1 AERRQLGEWNDT
13 GRAYPHACLHE
24 LFEAQVERTPDA
36 VAVVFEDRRLTYRE
50 LNRRA
55 NQVAHELRGLG
66 VGPETLVGLCVER
79 SLETLEGLLGI
90 VKAGGAYVP
99 LDPEYPKERLA
110 FMVRDSGL
118 KVLLTQADLRAKLA
132 ALPPKLVYLDS
143 DRTAFAKQRSENCHS
158 GVEPGDLAYVMYT
171 SGSTGRPKGVEITH
185 RSLVNFLVAMQAEPG
200 LTAADTLLAVTTTS
214 FDIAGLEL
222 FLPLTVGARVV
233 LVSRDTARDGRQLRE
248 HLARSGAT
256 VMQATP
262 ATWRLLIDAGWEG
275 SKDLK
280 ILCGGEALPRE
291 LATALANR
299 SSAVWNMYGP
309 TETTVWSTVYPFS
322 SGDGPVPIGRPIA
335 NTETYVLDAHL
346 QPLPVG
352 VAGELYI
359 GGDGVARGYRGR
371 PEQTAEKFIPDPF
384 SKEPG
389 ARLYKTGDRARY
401 RPDGNIEFL
410 GRLDDQ
416 VKIRGFRIELGELE
430 AVLGSH
436 PGVREAVVLVREDV
450 PGDRRL
456 AGYLVAAQKPG
467 PSLNELYGFLRDRL
481 PGHMIPNLVVLD
493 ALPLTPNGKVD
504 RRALPAPDQVR
515 PEPEESFEG
524 PRNAVEEVVAGIW
537 SKVLGVDRV
546 SRYDNFFDLGGHSLL
561 AMRVVAGLEE
571 HLGLR
576 INPGELM
583 FQTLGQL
590 AAACE
595 ERLQARAS

>member
-1 AERRQLGEWNDT
+1 
-13 GRAYPHACLHE
+13 
-24 LFEAQVERTPDA
+24 
-36 VAVVFEDRRLTYRE
+36 
-50 LNRRA
+50 
-55 NQVAHELRGLG
+55 
-66 VGPETLVGLCVER
+66 
-79 SLETLEGLLGI
+79 
-90 VKAGGAYVP
+90 
-99 LDPEYPKERLA
+99 
-110 FMVRDSGL
+110 
-118 KVLLTQADLRAKLA
+118 
-132 ALPPKLVYLDS
+132 
-143 DRTAFAKQRSENCHS
+143 
-158 GVEPGDLAYVMYT
+158 
-171 SGSTGRPKGVEITH
+171 
-185 RSLVNFLVAMQAEPG
+185 
-200 LTAADTLLAVTTTS
+200 
-214 FDIAGLEL
+214 
-222 FLPLTVGARVV
+222 
-233 LVSRDTARDGRQLRE
+233 
-248 HLARSGAT
+248 
-256 VMQATP
+256 MQATP